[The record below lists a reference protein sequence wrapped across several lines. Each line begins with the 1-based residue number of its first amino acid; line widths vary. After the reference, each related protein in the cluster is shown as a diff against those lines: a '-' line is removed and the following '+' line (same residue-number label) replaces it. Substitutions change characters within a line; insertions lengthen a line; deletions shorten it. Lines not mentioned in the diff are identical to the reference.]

1 MNLSFKSYF
10 HEIFDLPSKITNFQ
24 IVKPTLHQELFTAS
38 FKYPIHITYKAI
50 NDIINTEDGKFRI
63 SKEQEPMLQ
72 KMFYTK
78 IQPKLK
84 TLFQREIPEL
94 NEVYVSQE
102 LNSSKVKIDLQ
113 GGLVISDPESI
124 YNFYQKMIAKD
135 NAYDSDLEK
144 FTKWYA
150 ENVEE
155 ELLEKI

>member
-1 MNLSFKSYF
+1 
-10 HEIFDLPSKITNFQ
+10 
-24 IVKPTLHQELFTAS
+24 
-38 FKYPIHITYKAI
+38 
-50 NDIINTEDGKFRI
+50 
-63 SKEQEPMLQ
+63 MLQ

-78 IQPKLK
+78 IQPNLK
-84 TLFQREIPEL
+84 TLFQREIPQL
-94 NEVYVSQE
+94 NEIYVSQE
-102 LNSSKVKIDLQ
+102 LNSSKIKIDLQ

-150 ENVEE
+150 ENVEV